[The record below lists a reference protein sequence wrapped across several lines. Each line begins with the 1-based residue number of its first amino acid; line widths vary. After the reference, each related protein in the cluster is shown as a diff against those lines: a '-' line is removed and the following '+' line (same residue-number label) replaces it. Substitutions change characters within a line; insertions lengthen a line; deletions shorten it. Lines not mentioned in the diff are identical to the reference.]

1 MPLRYLIA
9 CDPLFH
15 HAQDVAGELNGWD
28 VEIVAIHARIGTLV
42 VIASADMFA
51 RLKELP
57 GVITITVLTSQ
68 SESQA

>member
-15 HAQDVAGELNGWD
+15 HAQEVAGELDGWD

-42 VIASADMFA
+42 VIASAEMLP
-51 RLKELP
+51 RLLALP
-57 GVITITVLTSQ
+57 GVVKVTALANP
-68 SESQA
+68 EER